1 MRILLVLLMLAA
13 APAGAQGI
21 DFLDANGFED
31 GCDVDTDSDRLP
43 NCVENGTNRYI
54 SPALT
59 GTSPTVADTDN
70 DGLLDGDE
78 VLGSLAGLNLP
89 AMGARP
95 LRKTVLIEYDWFD
108 DATGCAAHTHRPTAA
123 MMSQTAAAF
132 GAMPVLNPD
141 GSSGI
146 DFIQDFGQ
154 GGLFTGGNLIA
165 DPDGDIAGG
174 VNGTEFNNYKAA
186 HFGSNRFRYFHYAI
200 LSHTYNAGNS
210 SGQAE
215 LPGDDLIVSLY
226 CSGSTANVRNTI
238 IHEIGHN
245 FGLRHGGNVNCN
257 YKPNYNSVM
266 NYRYQFPG
274 IDTDCT
280 VPGNG
285 VAGYSIGTRA
295 SLTESALNE
304 AAGVCG
310 IAAGVPVDWN
320 NSGTIENPVS
330 ADINAS
336 DTGQATAC
344 GGTLTTLADHDDHA
358 NLNLAHIRTTGDLM
372 IETIDCDN
380 PAPAAAPEPVAAR
393 QP

>member
-1 MRILLVLLMLAA
+1 MRILLVLLVLVA
-13 APAGAQGI
+13 APRGAQGT
-21 DFLDANGFED
+21 DFLDADGFEA
-31 GCDVDTDSDRLP
+31 GCDVDTDGDRLP
-43 NCVENGTNRYI
+43 NCFENGSNRYLG
-54 SPALT
+54 PTRT

-78 VLGSLAGLNLP
+78 VLGTLAGLNLP
-89 AMGARP
+89 AMGTHP

-108 DATGCAAHTHRPTAA
+108 DAVGCAAHSHRPTMA
-123 MMSQTAAAF
+123 MMNQTAAAF
-132 GAMPVLNPD
+132 AAMPVSNPD

-146 DFIQDFGQ
+146 DFIQDYGQ
-154 GGLFTGGNLIA
+154 GGLFTGGNLIP
-165 DPDGDIAGG
+165 DPDGDIAAG

-186 HFGSNRFRYFHYAI
+186 HFASNRFRIFHYAI
-200 LSHTYNAGNS
+200 LPHTYNAGSS

-274 IDTDCT
+274 IDSDCT

-285 VAGYSIGTRA
+285 IAGYSVGTRI
-295 SLTESALNE
+295 SLNESALNE

-310 IAAGVPVDWN
+310 LAAGVAVDWN
-320 NSGTIENPVS
+320 NNGSIENPVS
-330 ADINAS
+330 VDINGGDS
-336 DTGQATAC
+336 NQATTC
-344 GGTLTTLADHDDHA
+344 GGTLTTLGDHDDHA
-358 NLNLAHIRTTGDLM
+358 NLNLAHIRTTGDFM
-372 IETIDCDN
+372 SETIDCDN
-380 PAPAAAPEPVAAR
+380 PAPVAAR
-393 QP
+393 HP